1 MLDKT
6 MLRALIDLSPKSMTQ
21 IAKDAQVNQAN
32 LSAWFSR
39 DRYLSEEAIERVESQ
54 LGVETGQ
61 LSTDRVYVWR
71 TGRDFGQLQHILDHF
86 FVEPKLMPVV
96 KCRARRYELTE
107 LFAQPMA
114 IVFDEQGHRALLT
127 LKTSVTKEIFK
138 SSDSLPWFSPDF
150 LAGTS
155 WLRPVQDESHYPF
168 PEPLQIKTAD
178 FQQWKKGDI
187 SISHFNELLKASDT
201 FSWQMIIDEATGMG
215 IDAAEVIGWLPLIKN
230 AESMN
235 QDDIQKWIDS
245 HIKQ

>member
-6 MLRALIDLSPKSMTQ
+6 LLRALIDLSPKSMTQ

-32 LSAWFSR
+32 LSAWFSQ

-71 TGRDFGQLQHILDHF
+71 TGRDFGQLQHIFDHF

-96 KCRARRYELTE
+96 KSRARRYELTE

-127 LKTSVTKEIFK
+127 LKTSTTKELFK
-138 SSDSLPWFSPDF
+138 EANSLPWFSPDF

-155 WLRPVQDESHYPF
+155 WLRPIQNDSRYPF
-168 PEPLQIKTAD
+168 PEPLQIKAAD
-178 FQQWKKGDI
+178 YQQWKKGTV
-187 SISHFNELLKASDT
+187 SVTSFNELLKTKDMI
-201 FSWQMIIDEATGMG
+201 SWQMLIDEATGMG
-215 IDAAEVIGWLPLIKN
+215 LEAADVIDWLPLIKD
-230 AESMN
+230 ADSMN
-235 QDDIQKWIDS
+235 QGDIQKLIEA